1 MEQTEKKTIT
11 VVKEWSSYIFSKWKL
26 ILLIAVIGGV
36 LGLVFALLK
45 KVTYESELTF
55 VLSNDDNNDLSSLT
69 SQFGINLGGSNDVF
83 SADNIVNLF
92 TSRKMVQWALFQK
105 VPNTNEKLVDIYV
118 KENKLDKE
126 WRKSNRYKNVLP
138 FPDNMDSV
146 SPLQDSLLR
155 EIHKDIITKY
165 LSIDRP
171 DTKLSFFAVRTIYS
185 NEIFSCYFTKDIVD
199 ATSKLYI
206 DTKTSLARQNLDMLQ
221 READSIHALINGAIT
236 ATGAATD
243 QVFNL
248 NSALQAER
256 TPIYKNQFR
265 AQVNE
270 AAYGEVLK
278 NLELAKIS
286 LQKQSPIYLI
296 LDEPHLPLE
305 RIGQGK
311 LLSLIAGLFIG
322 GIVAIAFLVVKKIAQ
337 NIVGTPD

>member
-1 MEQTEKKTIT
+1 MEQTEKKNIT
-11 VVKEWSSYIFSKWKL
+11 AIKEWSSYIWSKWKL
-26 ILLIAVIGGV
+26 ILLVAVIGGV
-36 LGLVFALLK
+36 LGLVFALFK
-45 KVTYESELTF
+45 KVTYKSELTF
-55 VLSNDDNNDLSSLT
+55 VLSNEDNNALSSLT
-69 SQFGINLGGSNDVF
+69 SQFGLSLGGSNDAF

-105 VPNTNEKLVDIYV
+105 VPNTNQKLLDIYV

-126 WRKSNRYKNVLP
+126 WSKEQRLQHVLP
-138 FPDNMDSV
+138 FPDNMEKV

-165 LSIDRP
+165 LEIGRP
-171 DTKLSFFAVRTIYS
+171 DTKLSFFTVKTIYS
-185 NEIFSCYFTKDIVD
+185 SEVFSCYFTKYIVD

-206 DTKTSLARQNLDMLQ
+206 DTKTSLARQNLQMLQ

-236 ATGAATD
+236 ATGTATD

-248 NSALQAER
+248 NPAMQAQR
-256 TPIYKNQFR
+256 SPIYKNQFR

-311 LLSLIAGLFIG
+311 LLSLIAGLLIG
-322 GIVAIAFLVVKKIAQ
+322 GVLAVLFFVAKKFAQ
-337 NIVGTPD
+337 NIF